1 MFEVKIEDHP
11 IDLYI
16 APDRYEDLKLLGKGL
31 KMKYYAFY
39 MFSTN

>member
-16 APDRYEDLKLLGKGL
+16 AQNRYEDLETSWKGL
-31 KMKYYAFY
+31 KNEILCILYV
-39 MFSTN
+39 